1 MAKSVYERFGQSA
14 LVGTTQSAR
23 RYVITGNDQPWFV
36 AAAVYPD
43 DGFSSE
49 NWRQIA
55 EYNNVDDLDAIA
67 AGDIWTIP
75 TLQPPST

>member
-1 MAKSVYERFGQSA
+1 MAKSVYEKFGQSA
-14 LVGTTQSAR
+14 LTGTSQSAR
-23 RYVITGNDQPWFV
+23 RYIMTGSDTIPFV

-43 DGFSSE
+43 DGYSAE

-55 EYNNVDDLDAIA
+55 EYNNVDDLDDLG
-67 AGDIWTIP
+67 AGDILTIP